1 MAQDKKLNEHVALK
15 IQKSKKSYCE
25 SALDELELLRHM
37 NANSNNTAWIGFTEE
52 FN

>member
-1 MAQDKKLNEHVALK
+1 MDKKKNEHVALK

-25 SALDELELLRHM
+25 SAIDEMELLRHM
-37 NANSNNTAWIGFTEE
+37 NANAGNKVWLDFIAD